1 MASSWKENESL
12 LRCQR
17 YHNFNA
23 MRVPLKCIFRDAVIN
38 TVILLVL
45 VEFDIDR
52 IQKKFHQAD
61 VAIVADHVVVD
72 DLGHVTVAPVQEYTT
87 INLIYIKI

>member
-17 YHNFNA
+17 
-23 MRVPLKCIFRDAVIN
+23 DAVIS

-52 IQKKFHQAD
+52 FQKKSHQAND
-61 VAIVADHVVVD
+61 VIVADHVVVD
-72 DLGHVTVAPVQEYTT
+72 DLGHVTVAPVQEAVVVAVEAVMSDHTEHVT
-87 INLIYIKI
+87 V

>member
-1 MASSWKENESL
+1 MVSSWKGNESL
-12 LRCQR
+12 LRCQ
-17 YHNFNA
+17 
-23 MRVPLKCIFRDAVIN
+23 RDAVIN

-45 VEFDIDR
+45 VEFDIGR

-72 DLGHVTVAPVQEYTT
+72 DLGHVTVAPVQEAVVAVEAVMSDHTEHVT
-87 INLIYIKI
+87 V